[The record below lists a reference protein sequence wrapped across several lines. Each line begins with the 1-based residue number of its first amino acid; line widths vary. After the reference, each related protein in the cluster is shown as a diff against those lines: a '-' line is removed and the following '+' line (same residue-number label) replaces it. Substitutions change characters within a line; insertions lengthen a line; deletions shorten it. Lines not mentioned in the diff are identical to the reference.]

1 MTGLSWWLWWRA
13 RRRLQDWVRAVIAVR
28 PYRIEYRTGAGSFVD
43 FSQALLVVEPDMPA
57 RWRVGQALPTTW
69 GATRITR
76 LTQLQVLCSWAP
88 PSHQRL
94 LATPGDLR
102 ETTEVRRLL
111 GVEGA
116 PWECAWTGRTLDG
129 RFEVDHA
136 SPYSVWGNNDRWNLL
151 PCLARVNR
159 AKSDALPTRQ
169 LLVGRRV
176 ALVRYSG
183 L

>member
-1 MTGLSWWLWWRA
+1 M
-13 RRRLQDWVRAVIAVR
+13 
-28 PYRIEYRTGAGSFVD
+28 
-43 FSQALLVVEPDMPA
+43 
-57 RWRVGQALPTTW
+57 
-69 GATRITR
+69 
-76 LTQLQVLCSWAP
+76 
-88 PSHQRL
+88 
-94 LATPGDLR
+94 
-102 ETTEVRRLL
+102 RRLL

-169 LLVGRRV
+169 LLVRRRV
-176 ALVRYSG
+176 ALVRYCTRSTMALVRAAPSPILPWPTIAMG
-183 L
+183 SPRRPATQ